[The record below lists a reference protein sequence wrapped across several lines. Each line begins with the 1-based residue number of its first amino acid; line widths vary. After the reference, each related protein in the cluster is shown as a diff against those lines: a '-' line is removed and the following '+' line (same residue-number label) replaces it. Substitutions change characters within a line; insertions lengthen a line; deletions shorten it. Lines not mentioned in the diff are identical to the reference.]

1 MILASHGIIA
11 SSGGGIPIPLL
22 LDTYTDSRY
31 SSYSLR
37 KLTNT
42 YNGSSIRVRRSS
54 DNTSQDI
61 GFDGGGNLD
70 TSTLLSFVG
79 SGSGYVSIFYDQ
91 VLSNNFTQTTQAN
104 QPIIVSSGT
113 LLTDNGK
120 PTISYGT
127 QNDQYCLISPS
138 GFLNGFNTPLYMF
151 NTWKITDW
159 TNSNA
164 GVFAPSTTYNNGF
177 EIIQHSIINRRSL
190 LRINAQKKNDNQADS
205 YQMWNDAQTTLTTVF
220 VSPSFTAVLKNNS
233 TINMTDTSGIITLNN
248 ISDSY
253 AVGRYGGS
261 AYAYMNQQEMIFYT
275 ADKASDR
282 LGISNNINSYY
293 SIY

>member
-1 MILASHGIIA
+1 MIVSTHGILAN
-11 SSGGGIPIPLL
+11 SGSVPFAGL
-22 LDTYTDSRY
+22 LDTYSASRY

-37 KLTNT
+37 RLTST
-42 YNGSSIRVRRSS
+42 YTGPAIRVRRSS

-61 GFDGGGNLD
+61 GFYGNGNLD
-70 TSTLLSFVG
+70 TSSLLSFVG

-91 VLSNNFTQTTQAN
+91 VFYNNFTQTTQAN

-127 QNDQYCLISPS
+127 QSNQYCLISPS
-138 GFLNGFNTPLYMF
+138 GFLNGFSTPLYMF

-159 TNSNA
+159 TISNA
-164 GVFAPSTTYNNGF
+164 AVFGPSTTFNNGL
-177 EIIQHSIINRRSL
+177 EILQHSVITRRSL
-190 LRINAQKKNDNQADS
+190 LRINTQKKNDLSANT

-220 VSPSFTAVLKNNS
+220 VSPSFTAVLKNNA
-233 TINMTDTSGIITLNN
+233 TINMTDTSGIGTLNN

-253 AVGRYGGS
+253 AIGRYGGS

-293 SIY
+293 TIY